1 MYNWWQH
8 EKGARI
14 QHPVNLERPS
24 WCKTVM
30 VRTHELLISGKVD
43 QNLIITWVY
52 TYVKSEAQSKIY
64 ESKHPGTS
72 K

>member
-1 MYNWWQH
+1 
-8 EKGARI
+8 
-14 QHPVNLERPS
+14 
-24 WCKTVM
+24 M
-30 VRTHELLISGKVD
+30 VRTHELLISGKGD

-64 ESKHPGTS
+64 EIKHLGTS